1 MENKTKARCQVGNK
15 AIKTKLTNIS
25 RGQERKEKHR
35 YAKLKRDRLKRF
47 IYIHK
52 QNQNSPTKI

>member
-1 MENKTKARCQVGNK
+1 MGNK

-47 IYIHK
+47 IYIK
-52 QNQNSPTKI
+52 D